1 MLPAPNAELEEAP
14 VVKLLHELGHAFAT
28 KKWGGAVH
36 GMGLMF
42 PVGSYCG
49 EFMVSFTACREMLPD
64 PEFMEQCIR
73 DSYAE
78 MR

>member
-1 MLPAPNAELEEAP
+1 
-14 VVKLLHELGHAFAT
+14 
-28 KKWGGAVH
+28 
-36 GMGLMF
+36 MF

-73 DSYAE
+73 DTYAQ
-78 MR
+78 MRSALM